1 MLYCSC
7 AWLLV
12 ISVNCPL
19 PAISDHLPPSLE
31 YSVQRVDP
39 NGIEWKC
46 LIIIVALHVHNRGQV
61 DIHTTVAADSPGDA
75 DALSIGVAGGS
86 FVLAGGIDTVLEGTD
101 LAFYVDEAAM
111 TSNATGVL

>member
-1 MLYCSC
+1 M
-7 AWLLV
+7 
-12 ISVNCPL
+12 
-19 PAISDHLPPSLE
+19 
-31 YSVQRVDP
+31 QRVDP

-86 FVLAGGIDTVLEGTD
+86 FVLARGIDTVLEGTD